1 MAFVSRAAGVALPN
15 ESRRP
20 PPERY
25 VIEDFPDFSA
35 GVTLHTALEDRNFS
49 VVGADAWNP
58 SITGGPKSEH
68 IVLVG
73 AEGFEVVTRTAL
85 PELDLTGLA
94 RPAVVGV

>member
-20 PPERY
+20 PPARY
-25 VIEDFPDFSA
+25 VIEDFPDPSA
-35 GVTLHTALEDRNFS
+35 GATLHTEDRDFS

-68 IVLVG
+68 TVLLG
-73 AEGFEVVTRTAL
+73 PEGFEVVTRTAL
-85 PELDLTGLA
+85 PELGLTGLA